1 MQMICP
7 LYLDTYDSG
16 ESSIGSWRIDDTLIQ
31 SNRQMKLTLLS
42 VDIANA
48 VYPFNAYNNSFAW
61 TQNAV
66 AKSAT
71 ITPNDYTG
79 DSLAAHLQTIM
90 RAASGG
96 IATLTVTWDP
106 DLRKFTF
113 TTFGGVTVAISDV
126 TQESVNMMGFT
137 AAQSSSTSLV
147 SDSPANLIYPLY
159 LNIET
164 TLPVHSY
171 SSGFNNAILGQIP
184 MSQCPFGSRLYYEPT
199 VSVPMIINSN
209 FLQHIRIKFTDPR
222 NRIWISPL
230 NHNVII
236 TLLLEYINLN

>member
-1 MQMICP
+1 MQKLCP

-16 ESSIGSWRIDDTLIQ
+16 ETSSGMWRIDDTTIQ
-31 SNRQMKLTLLS
+31 SNREMKLTLLS
-42 VDIANA
+42 VDIPNA
-48 VYPFNAYNNSFAW
+48 VYPFNAYNNSLAW
-61 TQNAV
+61 TQGGA

-90 RAASGG
+90 RAVAGG

-113 TTFGGVTVAISDV
+113 TTFGGVTVAISAS
-126 TQESVNMMGFT
+126 QESAYMLGFT
-137 AAQSSSTSLV
+137 ADQSSSTSLV

-159 LNIET
+159 LNLET
-164 TLPVHSY
+164 TLPVHTY
-171 SSGFNNAILGQIP
+171 STGINNAILGQIP
-184 MSQCPFGSRLYYEPT
+184 MSQCPFGSRLYYEPA
-199 VSVPMIINSN
+199 VSVPIVINSN

-230 NHNVII
+230 NHYINIQI
-236 TLLLEYINLN
+236 LLEYINLN